1 MKKKILL
8 SNLIWSLPL
17 LPLSTLSCNNQ
28 TSNNNSKDFEIVN
41 NELISFNKNKNY
53 AGEITLP
60 EGITKIK
67 NEVFNGFDK
76 ITKIHLPQSLQ
87 TIGKETFSHCNSIEE
102 INIPDTVNLNTE
114 GAFEMCFNLK
124 TVHIPNNTTIIK
136 TNAFKQCESLETLD
150 LTNTNVNQIQ
160 VNTFKGCTNLKE
172 VKVKKDT
179 QIDPQAS
186 NNNSIFTYY
195 IFL

>member
-87 TIGKETFSHCNSIEE
+87 TIGNKVFAYCASLTEITFPANLIKLGDGVFYGCRSLTKIIFNT
-102 INIPDTVNLNTE
+102 TVN
-114 GAFEMCFNLK
+114 
-124 TVHIPNNTTIIK
+124 
-136 TNAFKQCESLETLD
+136 FK
-150 LTNTNVNQIQ
+150 
-160 VNTFKGCTNLKE
+160 
-172 VKVKKDT
+172 
-179 QIDPQAS
+179 
-186 NNNSIFTYY
+186 
-195 IFL
+195 